1 MLNSVDLPEPFG
13 PMTPVMEPRA
23 TLRLAS
29 SNATRPPKC
38 FETRSTTRMSSE
50 AGSAMTQNLLAP
62 RGEPLQVAARDWQ
75 PRPGAAGDE
84 VDDPTR
90 HEQHGN
96 QDHDPDEAE
105 IDLRK
110 ARPEQ
115 FVDDRH

>member
-1 MLNSVDLPEPFG
+1 
-13 PMTPVMEPRA
+13 MTPVIEPRA
-23 TLRLAS
+23 TFRLAS
-29 SNATRPPKC
+29 PNAPRPPKC

-50 AGSAMTQNLLAP
+50 AGSAMTQNLLAA
-62 RGEPLQVAARDWQ
+62 RTEPLQVAERDWQ
-75 PRPGAAGDE
+75 PRRGAAGAA

-115 FVDDRH
+115 CVDDR